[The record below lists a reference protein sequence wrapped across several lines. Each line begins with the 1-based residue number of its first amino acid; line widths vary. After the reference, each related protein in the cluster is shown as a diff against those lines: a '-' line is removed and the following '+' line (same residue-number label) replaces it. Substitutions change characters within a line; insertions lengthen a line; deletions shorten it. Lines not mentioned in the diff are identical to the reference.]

1 MKSNVRAALL
11 LGSLALFLALAGA
24 RYYSERKLAAVVEG
38 FDGERAFEDLRYLVA
53 LGPRPPDSTALEE
66 ARKYIAQELANAG
79 AEVSCES
86 FMATTPMGNVAMQN
100 IVGRFRGQQRGI
112 VIIAG
117 HYDTARLPGVAFIGA
132 NDGGSSAAELL
143 ELARV
148 LRKRTHSLTYW
159 LVFFDG
165 EEAIEHWS
173 ATDSL
178 YGSRHFVETLRA
190 SGKLSEVRAVLLLDM
205 VAGGSPQFQP
215 EGNSTPWLRE
225 LVFSSAHR
233 LDYRDAF
240 PSGRAL
246 PVGDDHVPF
255 LAAGVPAVDIID
267 FAPFLRG
274 YHHTAQDTIDQCSPD
289 TMRMVGRVVLATLSQ
304 LDRRLDN

>member
-1 MKSNVRAALL
+1 MLSCSGVKISKSMISSKPSSYVIR
-11 LGSLALFLALAGA
+11 
-24 RYYSERKLAAVVEG
+24 ERSRSPVMRSPT
-38 FDGERAFEDLRYLVA
+38 D
-53 LGPRPPDSTALEE
+53 
-66 ARKYIAQELANAG
+66 
-79 AEVSCES
+79 
-86 FMATTPMGNVAMQN
+86 ATPVGNVEMQN
-100 IVGRFRGQQRGI
+100 IIGQFRGQQRGI

-215 EGNSTPWLRE
+215 EGL
-225 LVFSSAHR
+225 
-233 LDYRDAF
+233 
-240 PSGRAL
+240 
-246 PVGDDHVPF
+246 
-255 LAAGVPAVDIID
+255 
-267 FAPFLRG
+267 
-274 YHHTAQDTIDQCSPD
+274 
-289 TMRMVGRVVLATLSQ
+289 
-304 LDRRLDN
+304 

>member
-1 MKSNVRAALL
+1 
-11 LGSLALFLALAGA
+11 
-24 RYYSERKLAAVVEG
+24 
-38 FDGERAFEDLRYLVA
+38 
-53 LGPRPPDSTALEE
+53 LEE

-79 AEVSCES
+79 AEVSYDS
-86 FMATTPMGNVAMQN
+86 FVATTPVGNVEMQN
-100 IVGRFRGQQRGI
+100 IVGQFRGQQRGI
-112 VIIAG
+112 VLVAG

-148 LRKRTHSLTYW
+148 LRKRSHSLTYW

-190 SGKLSEVRAVLLLDM
+190 RGKLSEVRAALLLDM
-205 VAGGSPQFQP
+205 VAGRDPQFRS

-225 LVFSSAHR
+225 IVFSSAHR

-274 YHHTAQDTIDQCSPD
+274 YHHTAQDTIDRCSPD
-289 TMRMVGRVVLATLSQ
+289 TMGMVGRIVLATLAQ